1 MSLVT
6 NWGYTLTG
14 ADALTDFLTDAE
26 FDAFTAGKY
35 DGDARIA
42 PNINSV
48 SQAVRNYCG
57 WHLYPSLACEM
68 RAALIDKRVTVVGPD
83 LLIQLPA
90 RYVSGITS
98 VTIGGEE
105 YSTFTFETNGTLR
118 VYDVHTRL
126 ERYSEIVVVYT
137 AGLPDGLMG
146 AIKELAANRVTH
158 ALASSYGVTSEAAG
172 GVSITYNAS
181 WAGNTRATAL
191 TDDSKEVLT
200 PYRLEGVF

>member
-6 NWGYTLTG
+6 NWGYTLTE
-14 ADALTDFLTDAE
+14 ADALTDFLTDEE

-42 PNINSV
+42 PNISSV

-90 RYVSGITS
+90 KFVTAVESVKIMIPIGIAVSSAVKGTRICG
-98 VTIGGEE
+98 VPVA
-105 YSTFTFETNGTLR
+105 NGR
-118 VYDVHTRL
+118 
-126 ERYSEIVVVYT
+126 
-137 AGLPDGLMG
+137 
-146 AIKELAANRVTH
+146 AA
-158 ALASSYGVTSEAAG
+158 
-172 GVSITYNAS
+172 
-181 WAGNTRATAL
+181 
-191 TDDSKEVLT
+191 
-200 PYRLEGVF
+200 